1 MRVLGSTTARRLGLV
16 GCAAAGVLAIGAC
29 GVNHKLPHPHYA
41 DNPAVYVSAGGVS
54 YQVQISRQLNQYAAE
69 DHSYLAG
76 VAPAELTLAPD
87 QLWFGVFLW
96 AKNQTHLRLTTS
108 DRFTIKDSAGTV
120 YYPTPIAS
128 YANPWAWSAEQ
139 LQPGGTEPAVDTMAF
154 YGPTGG
160 RLVLFKLYDAVYSN
174 RPLTL
179 NIYAPGQ
186 TFPTR
191 ISLDL

>member
-1 MRVLGSTTARRLGLV
+1 MSALGSTAARRLGV
-16 GCAAAGVLAIGAC
+16 IGCAAVSAVVIGAC

-41 DNPAVYVSAGGVS
+41 DNPAVYVNAGGVT

-76 VAPAELTLAPD
+76 VAPSQLPIAPD

-96 AKNQTHLRLTTS
+96 AKNQTHLTLTTS
-108 DRFTIKDSAGTV
+108 DTFTIRDSAGRV

-128 YANPWAWSAEQ
+128 YSNPWAWSARR

-154 YGPTGG
+154 YGPTQGS
-160 RLVLFKLYDAVYSN
+160 LVLFKLYDSIYSN

-179 NIYAPGQ
+179 NIYAAGQ
-186 TFPTR
+186 AFPTR
-191 ISLDL
+191 VSLDL